1 SRDWSSDVCS
11 SDLAGVDDSGVGTGN
26 LVHQPARGGG
36 NAAHALHAVE
46 HQAFRS
52 QNRARRAF
60 YAESDIAA
68 PDGGAIFECDLNQ
81 KPEIEMGEYPPG
93 EKDSGKNT
101 ILLYQEFGRCRLIRI
116 DRTKRRMV
124 PFTNVFLQSLLN
136 EPIQV
141 FISNVVRHYRA
152 KIDRTRIL

>member
-1 SRDWSSDVCS
+1 IFCAKDRLPNPSCELHVVVLEHDHVIQAHTMIMPAADPHRPFFREPEVGGS
-11 SDLAGVDDSGVGTGN
+11 LAGVDDSGVGTGN

-101 ILLYQEFGRCRLIRI
+101 ILL
-116 DRTKRRMV
+116 
-124 PFTNVFLQSLLN
+124 
-136 EPIQV
+136 
-141 FISNVVRHYRA
+141 
-152 KIDRTRIL
+152 